1 MDLNAILEEEKKLR
15 KPGPKPLRKT
25 RQLSELL
32 MPLVPKAIKAL
43 SNALKDPD
51 KDVSAAKEVLDRVYG
66 KAPQAVDLKAS
77 GEIIISVNVSQKG
90 LINGPANKLEHGTLA
105 ETATSLSISG
115 E

>member
-43 SNALKDPD
+43 SNALSDPD

-77 GEIIISVNVSQKG
+77 GEILISVNVTQRQIGDSTGNQ
-90 LINGPANKLEHGTLA
+90 PKLGIMA
-105 ETATSLSISG
+105 ETITGL
-115 E
+115 